1 MHYVGLSRVRKLQ
14 DVYILNLNE
23 SKIAVSEQVVREM
36 GRLRAEAPLRVCL
49 PILGNLTSDVK
60 VIYHNS
66 RSLHL
71 HHRDLSTENNML
83 SGDIIAI
90 TESRLKC
97 DDLNEDYNLPGFQM
111 HRFDSNVASS
121 DDRPYYGT
129 VIYSKLQMQNMRKLC
144 LCGIETVLC
153 TTQVN
158 EETIQLAFIYCP
170 PKFASISNF
179 QSFMTSLISRGLL
192 DVKKTF
198 VLMGDTNIDYFTH
211 KELKTLER
219 RLNVRQLMH
228 SCTTDYDTC
237 LDHIYTNMP
246 ILNSDLTTRISCATL
261 ESFYSDHKPIVTY
274 LSI

>member
-1 MHYVGLSRVRKLQ
+1 MIDLGTRKQEHMHYVGLSRVRKLQ

-129 VIYSKLQMQNMRKLC
+129 VIYSKLQMQNK
-144 LCGIETVLC
+144 
-153 TTQVN
+153 
-158 EETIQLAFIYCP
+158 
-170 PKFASISNF
+170 
-179 QSFMTSLISRGLL
+179 
-192 DVKKTF
+192 KKTLFMWNRNSF
-198 VLMGDTNIDYFTH
+198 VHYPG
-211 KELKTLER
+211 K
-219 RLNVRQLMH
+219 
-228 SCTTDYDTC
+228 
-237 LDHIYTNMP
+237 
-246 ILNSDLTTRISCATL
+246 
-261 ESFYSDHKPIVTY
+261 
-274 LSI
+274 